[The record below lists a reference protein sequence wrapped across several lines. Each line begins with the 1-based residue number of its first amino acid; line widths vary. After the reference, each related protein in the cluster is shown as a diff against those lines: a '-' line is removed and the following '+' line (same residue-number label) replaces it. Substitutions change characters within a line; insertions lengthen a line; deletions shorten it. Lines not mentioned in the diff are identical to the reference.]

1 MPNTKISDDPSASA
15 LAGTEIVPV
24 IQGGVNKKTTIEAI
38 LNDRD
43 VVQRDPITG
52 ALTINNVP
60 INIPTPYTRSE
71 FFGLTV
77 ALYAGYTVLIS
88 DVKVEHSDVQG
99 VLVRANNAGTAWIP
113 ITTPSFLLVDVP
125 AATQIPGWKIFVSD
139 LGGGSYWYSNGTRYY
154 PIGPVIL
161 QNITSN
167 IVLAASSTSAKVAAQ
182 VTIPLIDG
190 KSIWPDG
197 YILRID
203 HYVEKTGTA
212 DSMHTAIYIGDDP
225 LVKDDTDTNTL
236 ITTVSSGTPEAQAI
250 SRKILR
256 KSATVVRSLSPEAIV
271 GFSGSSTTKSF
282 DIPIS
287 SLDAATSYVDA
298 TIRVTAVT
306 TDTVLTLV
314 GHTVTLVAGGS

>member
-1 MPNTKISDDPSASA
+1 MASRNN
-15 LAGTEIVPV
+15 I
-24 IQGGVNKKTTIEAI
+24 IFSRGGVPMSSAEFAARLDTNK
-38 LNDRD
+38 
-43 VVQRDPITG
+43 VVQQDPITG
-52 ALTINNVP
+52 ALEVGGVP
-60 INIPTPYTRSE
+60 ISIPTPYTRSE

-88 DVKVEHSDVQG
+88 DVKVEHSDVPG

-113 ITTPSFLLVDVP
+113 ITTPSFLLADVP

-139 LGGGSYWYSNGTRYY
+139 LGGGSYWYSNGTRFF
-154 PIGPVIL
+154 PIGPVVLEIL
-161 QNITSN
+161 TSN
-167 IVLAASSTSAKVAAQ
+167 IVLAASSTSAKVANQ
-182 VTIPLIDG
+182 VTLPLIDG

-203 HYVEKTGTA
+203 QYVEKTGTA

-225 LVKDDTDTNTL
+225 LAKDATDTNTL
-236 ITTVSSGTPEAQAI
+236 ITTVSSGTAVAQSI

-256 KSATVVRSLSPEAIV
+256 KSATVVRSLSPESIV
-271 GFSGSSTTKSF
+271 GFSGSSTTKSV
-282 DIPIS
+282 DVPIS

-298 TIRVTAVT
+298 TIRVTTVT

-314 GHTVTLVAGGS
+314 SHTVTLVGS